1 MFWLVLQN
9 EHHLSN
15 HSSDIHPDSTQ
26 VNRMVERK
34 SRSHFHALSI
44 QQEEPQLLMQPD
56 ADHMRY
62 LNHLARSYPS
72 VEAVAEAMINLQAQ
86 LNLPKGTEHFI
97 SDIHG
102 EFDAFCKVVS
112 HASGAIK
119 RRIAEIFSDT
129 LSDAEKV
136 NLGALIYTP
145 ETMLGVMLPVA
156 GEKRQWYRDTLL
168 RLIRVLR
175 SVSSKYPR
183 AKVRQLIEG
192 RFEALVEELLYE
204 QEQSAD
210 KCDYYQDLIE
220 TIITTGHAKALI
232 VVMAKAIQCLA
243 IDHLHVVGDIYDRG
257 PGAHLILDRLM
268 AYHSVD
274 IQWGNHDIMWMGAA
288 GGSEACMA
296 NVIRISLHH
305 GNMETL
311 ENGYAVSLLPL
322 ASFAIDTYGNDPCER
337 FMPQGFNPSNDS
349 EGERRLMG
357 RMHKA
362 ITMIQFKLEARII
375 RRRPEYGFEDR
386 LLLDKIDFEQGTVRI
401 DKAIYPLRDT
411 RFQTVAPDD
420 PYALTPAEDHVVAR
434 LKSAF
439 LNSEKLQ
446 KHVRFL
452 FAKGSIY
459 KTYNGNLLYHGCL
472 PMNDDGTFKSLQLN
486 HDGYAGKALMEKMHR
501 LARQGF
507 FTADDPVKKQAG
519 LDAMWYLWCGPC
531 SPLFGKEKMATFER
545 YFIEDPSTHKEP
557 RNIYYTLRDD
567 EATVRRIIETFGL
580 NPDSGH
586 IINGHVP
593 VIVKKKERPLK
604 AGDKLIVI
612 DGGFSPAYQ
621 KKTGIAGYTLV
632 YNSRGLLLATHQRH
646 EKGASADMNVH
657 DIDCTTE
664 IIEKRH
670 HRIRIKDTDMGREIQ
685 RRIGELTALH
695 DAYRN
700 GSIDLERA

>member
-1 MFWLVLQN
+1 MDPIPD
-9 EHHLSN
+9 HL
-15 HSSDIHPDSTQ
+15 
-26 VNRMVERK
+26 
-34 SRSHFHALSI
+34 
-44 QQEEPQLLMQPD
+44 
-56 ADHMRY
+56 RY
-62 LNHLARSYPS
+62 LNYLAKSYPS
-72 VEAVAEAMINLQAQ
+72 VEAVAEVIINLQAQ

-102 EFDAFCKVVS
+102 EFEAFCEVVS

-119 RRIAEIFSDT
+119 RRIAEIFGDT

-145 ETMLGVMLPVA
+145 ETMLGIMLPVTD
-156 GEKRQWYRDTLL
+156 EQRQWYRDTLL

-204 QEQSAD
+204 QELLAD
-210 KCDYYQDLIE
+210 KCDYYQGLIE

-232 VVMAKAIQCLA
+232 VVMAKVIQCLA

-257 PGAHLILDRLM
+257 PGAHLIVDRLM
-268 AYHSVD
+268 TYHSVD
-274 IQWGNHDIMWMGAA
+274 IQWGNHDILWMGAA
-288 GGSEACMA
+288 GGSAACMA

-322 ASFAIDTYGNDPCER
+322 ASFAIETYGNDPCER
-337 FMPQGFNPSNDS
+337 FMPEGFNPSDES
-349 EGERRLMG
+349 KGERTLMA
-357 RMHKA
+357 RMQKA

-375 RRRPEYGFEDR
+375 GRRPEYGLEDR
-386 LLLDKIDFEQGTVRI
+386 LLLDKIDFEQGVVRI
-401 DKAIYPLRDT
+401 DKGIHPLRDT

-420 PYALTPAEDHVVAR
+420 PYALTPAEQHVVAR

-446 KHVRFL
+446 RHARFF

-472 PMNDDGTFKSLQLN
+472 PMNDDGTFKSLQL
-486 HDGYAGKALMEKMHR
+486 HHEVYAGKALMEKMHR
-501 LARQGF
+501 LAREGF
-507 FTADDPVKKQAG
+507 FTTDDPTKKQEG

-531 SPLFGKEKMATFER
+531 SPLFGKQKMATFER
-545 YFIEDPSTHKEP
+545 YFIEDPFTHKEP

-580 NPDSGH
+580 NPDDGH
-586 IINGHVP
+586 VINGHVP
-593 VIVKKKERPLK
+593 VIVKKNERPLK
-604 AGDKLIVI
+604 AGGKLIVI
-612 DGGFSPAYQ
+612 DGGFSLAYQ

-632 YNSRGLLLATHQRH
+632 YNSWGLLLATHQRR
-646 EKGASADMNVH
+646 KASPAADMVIH

-664 IIEKRH
+664 ILENRRQ
-670 HRIRIKDTDMGREIQ
+670 RIRIKHTDLGREIQ

-695 DAYRN
+695 DAYREGAIVIN
-700 GSIDLERA
+700 SS